1 MSWKGS
7 DWIQANPSQ
16 NWKNPSHE
24 KKTHEGTQIESK
36 PIQSQAERL
45 AQKELPKNPSQSKA
59 KQKKIP
65 LIKKTPWKDFER
77 IQNNPKYNDP
87 KNNNP
92 ERLTRK

>member
-1 MSWKGS
+1 M
-7 DWIQANPSQ
+7 
-16 NWKNPSHE
+16 KNPM
-24 KKTHEGTQIESK
+24 KGAGKDPIESK
-36 PIQSQAERL
+36 LIQSQAERL